1 MAAWILPV
9 AMAAGS
15 AVSSAASSSKAGKQE
30 MINARLRA
38 QQIERNALIAKRN
51 MEREEQLGSM
61 QRAES
66 RERGREFLGAQLVQQ
81 LQSGVEMAGTPM
93 RNAMITANQIEL
105 EINKQSWLNEEN
117 ALALQMQAE
126 GFESQAQHELY
137 FGRAKRDALK
147 NQAKMSLLTGA
158 ANTGA
163 AYYGNT

>member
-1 MAAWILPV
+1 MVAWYIPAAMSV
-9 AMAAGS
+9 ASGAMQ
-15 AVSSAASSSKAGKQE
+15 ASGQVKGGKQA

-38 QQIERNALIAKRN
+38 QQMERNALIAERN

-117 ALALQMQAE
+117 ALALQMQRD
-126 GFESQAQHELY
+126 GFRSQAQMELY
-137 FGRAKRDALK
+137 GGRAQYKM
-147 NQAKMSLLTGA
+147 AKQGAFGSLLGGA
-158 ANTGA
+158 AKGA
-163 AYYGNT
+163 GYWFER